1 MDARL
6 SLFYSAAHIP
16 VSRFHGNDI
25 IENIHGGPQDYNIP
39 LVLFAGIPVP
49 LPPFWYAHLT
59 EHAIFGGFRLP
70 DGDQILLEPVPV
82 HELTMTHMLSI
93 LREAGRKAEDLNA
106 LILYFSHQAV
116 ADESMLTASL
126 RMLSQLMGQTLNAD
140 PERAAYRRS
149 SVFPPLPEPDTG
161 EDDADPVMENA
172 LLGAIRH
179 GRPDDLKNLFSRYQ
193 ISASQ
198 RARSEMPVLL
208 KSYTYGSITLAAR
221 EAVRGGVDYPR
232 AMRLCTAYI
241 DRLISTPYARE
252 QTAVFM
258 EALTSFAEEVH
269 RVRSLL
275 PENAGN
281 LALRVS
287 GYVESHLYEPLSP
300 TAAAASLGYTV
311 SYLCAAF
318 RRQTGMTVAEYINR
332 MKIEEAKRLLDMRS
346 DSIGNISSRLGYSS
360 QSYFCTVF
368 RQVTGMTPGQYLS
381 G

>member
-6 SLFYSAAHIP
+6 SLFYSATHIP

-25 IENIHGGPQDYNIP
+25 IENIHGFPQDFNIP
-39 LVLFAGIPVP
+39 LVLFAGVPAP

-59 EHAIFGGFRLP
+59 EHAVFGGFRLP
-70 DGDQILLEPVPV
+70 DGDQILLGPVPV

-126 RMLSQLMGQTLNAD
+126 RMLSHLMGQPIHAD
-140 PERAAYRRS
+140 IARIAYRRS
-149 SVFPPLPEPDTG
+149 SVFPPLPEPDTA
-161 EDDADPVMENA
+161 DDGADPVMENA

-221 EAVRGGVDYPR
+221 EAVRGGVEYPR

-241 DRLISTPYARE
+241 DRLISAPYARE
-252 QTAVFM
+252 QTVVFM
-258 EALTSFAEEVH
+258 EALTAFAEEVR

-275 PENAGN
+275 PENADS

-287 GYVESHLYEPLSP
+287 AYVESHLYEPLSP
-300 TAAAASLGYTV
+300 TAAASSLGYTV

-318 RRQTGMTVAEYINR
+318 RRQTGMTVAEYINK

-368 RQVTGMTPGQYLS
+368 RQITGMTPGQYRS
-381 G
+381 A